1 MREASQ
7 SQASVVHMSSFS
19 PDATLHEI
27 GEGAALAALLPLLP
41 TGDRTRLGP
50 GDDSAVVD
58 MPDSSV
64 LVSSDMMIEGPDFR
78 LDWSTPGDVG
88 FKAIASNAADI
99 AAMGGVV
106 LGYEI
111 AVAVPADTPFHR
123 LSDLARGFAEGIL
136 ALTPQA
142 GVLGGDLSRAPVMT
156 IAVTVLGSLEGRK
169 PVLRSGA
176 RPGDILAVAGEMGL
190 SHQGLEI
197 LAGSSAD
204 QIPDVAKT
212 SRAVAHHLRP
222 HPPISLGPV
231 AADAG
236 ATAMMDISDGLV
248 LDCSRMAAASTVT
261 MVLDVDAGLDHH
273 ALTGGEDHGLLATFP
288 AGTPLPDGFRRIGA
302 VTAGPAAVLLGNQK
316 LDPSTG
322 GWDPFSNRAIDTSV
336 SP

>member
-1 MREASQ
+1 
-7 SQASVVHMSSFS
+7 MSEFS

-41 TGDRTRLGP
+41 TGNRTTLGP

-58 MPDSSV
+58 MPDSFV
-64 LVSSDMMIEGPDFR
+64 VISSDMIIEGPDFR
-78 LDWSTPGDVG
+78 LDWSTPSDVG

-106 LGYEI
+106 LGYEL
-111 AVAVPADTPFHR
+111 AVAVPADTPFQS
-123 LSDLARGFAEGIL
+123 LSDLARGFAEGIT
-136 ALTPQA
+136 ALTPHA

-156 IAVTVLGSLEGRK
+156 IAVTVLGSLEGRA
-169 PVLRSGA
+169 PVVRSGA
-176 RPGDILAVAGEMGL
+176 RPGDIIAVAGELGL

-197 LAGSSAD
+197 LAASSAD
-204 QIPDVAKT
+204 QIPELVKT

-222 HPPISLGPV
+222 HAPISLGPV
-231 AADAG
+231 AAGAG

-248 LDCSRMAAASTVT
+248 LDCSRMATASAVT

-288 AGTPLPDGFRRIGA
+288 PGTPLPDGFRRIGA
-302 VTAGPAAVLLGNQK
+302 VASGPSEVLLGDQK

-322 GWDPFSNRAIDTSV
+322 GWDPFSN
-336 SP
+336 